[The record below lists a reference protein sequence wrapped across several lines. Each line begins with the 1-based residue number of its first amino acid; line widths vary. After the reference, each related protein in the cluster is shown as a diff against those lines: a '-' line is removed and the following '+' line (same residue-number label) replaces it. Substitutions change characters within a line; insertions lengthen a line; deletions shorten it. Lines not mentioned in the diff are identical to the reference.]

1 MTDHLSK
8 RFDVFWGDKERLAK
22 YFKKP
27 EKWFLD
33 FAKKLGP
40 KCLKVLDLGCGNGRN
55 AIPLAQMGCLV
66 TGVDVSQ
73 VALDL
78 LREKAQKEGVFIEMV
93 KGDITRL
100 PFRSEIFDLALCYN
114 AVFNGDKSAIER
126 SFGEAKRA
134 LKPGGFFLVTLRSAK
149 NPLPRGA
156 KPMAEK
162 NTYEIEKDGFLLT
175 THFTDDEEVG
185 FLSSGWGQLFCS
197 EFTEVLGKDKD
208 AKPVITIKLELQ
220 KLAK

>member
-1 MTDHLSK
+1 MTDPLSK
-8 RFDVFWGDKERLAK
+8 RFDVFWSDKERLAK

-33 FAKKLGP
+33 FAKKLGL

-78 LREKAQKEGVFIEMV
+78 LREKAQKEGVFIETV

-100 PFRSEIFDLALCYN
+100 PFQSEIFDLALCYN
-114 AVFNGDKSAIER
+114 AVFNGDKSIIER

-134 LKPGGFFLVTLRSAK
+134 LKSGGFFLVTLRSTK
-149 NPLPRGA
+149 NPVPEGA
-156 KPMAEK
+156 RPTAEK

-175 THFTDDEEVG
+175 AHFTDDEEIG
-185 FLSSGWGQLFCS
+185 FLSNGWRQLSCS
-197 EFTEVLGKDKD
+197 EFTEALGKD
-208 AKPVITIKLELQ
+208 ARPVITIKLELQ